1 MSESILNTTI
11 TLKNKHITPDID
23 LNVGDK
29 VIPLYVHQNDYHSF
43 LRVKVIEHNIN
54 ADIILTDAAL

>member
-1 MSESILNTTI
+1 MSNSILNTTV

-29 VIPLYVHQNDYHSF
+29 VIPLFVHQNEYHTF
-43 LRVKVIEHNIN
+43 LRVKVIEHNID
-54 ADIILTDAAL
+54 ADIMLTEAAL